1 VTLAAKGYSEQRD
14 TVSISQFARRE
25 GFADGVFFATVSSMT
40 VLTVVMQRPQ
50 FRLQPRHL

>member
-1 VTLAAKGYSEQRD
+1 VILAAKGYSGQRD

-25 GFADGVFFATVSSMT
+25 GLADGIFFAKVSSMT

-50 FRLQPRHL
+50 FRLHPRHL